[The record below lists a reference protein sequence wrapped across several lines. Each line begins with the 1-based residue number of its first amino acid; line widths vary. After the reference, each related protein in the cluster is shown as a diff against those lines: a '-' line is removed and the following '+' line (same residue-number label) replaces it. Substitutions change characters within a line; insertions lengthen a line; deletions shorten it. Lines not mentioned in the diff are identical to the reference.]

1 MFKRRTQLQLT
12 EFFTICL
19 NQVRSY
25 DIMTVVS
32 GIIIGMCLEHPH
44 VPIKIMIF
52 GTSVSVIILQEK
64 TK

>member
-1 MFKRRTQLQLT
+1 
-12 EFFTICL
+12 
-19 NQVRSY
+19 
-25 DIMTVVS
+25 MTVVS